1 MSMYLPEEL
10 RWLGWIAGSTW
21 PDGDEDQMWAIAEAW
36 KAASEQLQAQ
46 LAHIDTAKQS
56 TSRAYPQGHAAEE
69 MGKLFDGLRSGDQ
82 SLDSLAKYMQQISDS
97 TFDMGTQLQ
106 ATKLTIVISL
116 AWLAMEIL
124 WAWMFPPTA
133 PVVEA
138 AAITTTRSFLRV
150 FEDMVQKV
158 IQNLARKLGA
168 SAEKRYFWKTVASG
182 RFVLPTAKGWG
193 VYGVKFAETAVTSGG
208 LNAAVQLGQM
218 ADGKRRHFD
227 AKEFGVS
234 VFASVASALPSREF
248 ARYLGNGI
256 DKLAGRQ
263 LNNVWGRTGRGAFI
277 GAGAGVV
284 GSAAGNIAVGVATG
298 DWSSFSTPQGWVG
311 GAARGA
317 MVGGARGA
325 FAKSSPI
332 SRSDVRYPLWMHKPG
347 APRTP
352 PSNAAS
358 RGSSVHD
365 GSTRS
370 PGSSIR
376 LESLNGDGSRVGS
389 GSGRSVGSGGQSV
402 HSGSH
407 RTGPAPSV
415 RTNGGGSSH
424 GTGPA
429 PSERT
434 SGGGSSHGTGPA
446 PSVQTNGSSHRT
458 GPAPS
463 VHTNGGGSSHGTGP
477 APSVH
482 TSGGSSHATGPAP
495 SVHTSGSGSSN
506 GPASSVHTG
515 GGSSHGT
522 GPASSVHTGG
532 GSSHGTGPASSVH
545 TSDGGSSYRTGP
557 ESSVHTSGGGSQ
569 NSAPVVTNG
578 SGSHQGS
585 PSVNSGGST
594 GSGRGDTGSRGT
606 LDSDGRSFHTGRGT
620 VDSQGQSFHTAR
632 ESYRTAQ
639 ESLGSGQSSVRE
651 SSGQPSVHESS
662 GGEGSTRSGRNGFV
676 PPTSWQASVDGG
688 WQPPAGRGGSVDGGT
703 PPVSPINSS
712 SSGGEA
718 RSVSPIPGSSTHT
731 GSGGDRPSTA
741 SGASGHG
748 SSVSHPPSSAPPTGT
763 GSTRNTNPPVPQ
775 PHHPAGQP
783 DPFLGAS
790 KDMKAKTRPK
800 RLPYWAPLPGVFNS
814 PHAPDASAWVYG
826 DSAADGPREGTGEG
840 VDEGTDPDSE
850 DGVDVPFTLKR

>member
-21 PDGDEDQMWAIAEAW
+21 PDGDEDQMWAVAAAW
-36 KAASEQLQAQ
+36 KTASEQLQAQ

-56 TSRAYPQGHAAEE
+56 TSRAYPQGQAAEE

-82 SLDSLAKYMQQISDS
+82 SLDSLAKYIQQISDS
-97 TFDMGTQLQ
+97 TFDMGTQIQ

-133 PVVEA
+133 TVVEA

-193 VYGVKFAETAVTSGG
+193 VYGVKFAETAITSGG

-227 AKEFGVS
+227 GKEFGVS

-284 GSAAGNIAVGVATG
+284 GSASGNLAVGVATG

-311 GAARGA
+311 GAARGG

-358 RGSSVHD
+358 RGSSMHD

-402 HSGSH
+402 H
-407 RTGPAPSV
+407 A
-415 RTNGGGSSH
+415 SSH
-424 GTGPA
+424 GTGSA
-429 PSERT
+429 PSVRT
-434 SGGGSSHGTGPA
+434 SGGGSSRG
-446 PSVQTNGSSHRT
+446 T

-463 VHTNGGGSSHGTGP
+463 VHTNGTGSSHGTGPGPSVRTSGGSSHGTGP

-482 TSGGSSHATGPAP
+482 T
-495 SVHTSGSGSSN
+495 N
-506 GPASSVHTG
+506 GT
-515 GGSSHGT
+515 GSSHGT
-522 GPASSVHTGG
+522 GP
-532 GSSHGTGPASSVH
+532 GP
-545 TSDGGSSYRTGP
+545 
-557 ESSVHTSGGGSQ
+557 SVHTSGGGSQ

-578 SGSHQGS
+578 SGSHQGP

-606 LDSDGRSFHTGRGT
+606 LGSDGRSFHTGADRGTLDSQGNSFHTGRGT

-639 ESLGSGQSSVRE
+639 ESLGSGQSSVHE
-651 SSGQPSVHESS
+651 SSGQPSVHGST

-676 PPTSWQASVDGG
+676 PPTSWEASVDGG
-688 WQPPAGRGGSVDGGT
+688 WQPPAARGASVDGGT

-712 SSGGEA
+712 SSGGET
-718 RSVSPIPGSSTHT
+718 RSVSPIPGSSVHT
-731 GSGGDRPSTA
+731 GSGGDRSSTA
-741 SGASGHG
+741 SGASGQG
-748 SSVSHPPSSAPPTGT
+748 SAISHPPSTAPPSGT
-763 GSTRNTNPPVPQ
+763 GSTRNTNPPAPQ
-775 PHHPAGQP
+775 VQHPAGQP
-783 DPFLGAS
+783 DPFLGAG

-800 RLPYWAPLPGVFNS
+800 RLPYWAPLPGVFNA
-814 PHAPDASAWVYG
+814 PHAPDDSAWVYG
-826 DSAADGPREGTGEG
+826 DWSADDDSREGTGEG
-840 VDEGTDPDSE
+840 VDDPTDPDAE
-850 DGVDVPFTLKR
+850 ETVDVPFTLKR

>member
-21 PDGDEDQMWAIAEAW
+21 PDGDEDQMWAVAAAW
-36 KAASEQLQAQ
+36 KTASEQLQAQ

-133 PVVEA
+133 AIVEA
-138 AAITTTRSFLRV
+138 TAITTTRSFLRV

-168 SAEKRYFWKTVASG
+168 SAEKRYFWKTVAGG

-193 VYGVKFAETAVTSGG
+193 VYGVKFAETAITSGG

-227 AKEFGVS
+227 GTEFGVS

-263 LNNVWGRTGRGAFI
+263 LNNAWGRAGRGAFI

-284 GSAAGNIAVGVATG
+284 GSASGNIAVGVATG

-311 GAARGA
+311 GAARGG

-358 RGSSVHD
+358 RGSSAHD

-389 GSGRSVGSGGQSV
+389 GSGRSVGSGGQSG
-402 HSGSH
+402 HGSSH

-415 RTNGGGSSH
+415 RT
-424 GTGPA
+424 
-429 PSERT
+429 
-434 SGGGSSHGTGPA
+434 SGGGSS
-446 PSVQTNGSSHRT
+446 NGSSR
-458 GPAPS
+458 
-463 VHTNGGGSSHGTGP
+463 GTGP

-482 TSGGSSHATGPAP
+482 TSGGGSSHGTGSAPSVRTSGGGSSYVTGPEP
-495 SVHTSGSGSSN
+495 SVHTNGS
-506 GPASSVHTG
+506 
-515 GGSSHGT
+515 GSSHGT
-522 GPASSVHTGG
+522 GPAPSVL
-532 GSSHGTGPASSVH
+532 
-545 TSDGGSSYRTGP
+545 TSA
-557 ESSVHTSGGGSQ
+557 GGSQ
-569 NSAPVVTNG
+569 NSAPVGTNG
-578 SGSHQGS
+578 SGSQQGP
-585 PSVNSGGST
+585 PSVHSGGST

-620 VDSQGQSFHTAR
+620 VDSQGQSFHTGR
-632 ESYRTAQ
+632 EPHHTAQ
-639 ESLGSGQSSVRE
+639 ESLGSGQSSVHE
-651 SSGQPSVHESS
+651 SSGQPSVHAST

-676 PPTSWQASVDGG
+676 PPTSWEASVDGG
-688 WQPPAGRGGSVDGGT
+688 WQPPAGRAGSVDGGA
-703 PPVSPINSS
+703 PSVSPINSS
-712 SSGGEA
+712 SSSGET

-731 GSGGDRPSTA
+731 GSGGDRSSTA
-741 SGASGHG
+741 SGSSGQG
-748 SSVSHPPSSAPPTGT
+748 SSISHAPSSAPPSGT
-763 GSTRNTNPPVPQ
+763 GSTRNPNPPVPQ
-775 PHHPAGQP
+775 VPHPAGQP
-783 DPFLGAS
+783 DPFLGAG

-800 RLPYWAPLPGVFNS
+800 RLPYWAPLPGVFHS
-814 PHAPDASAWVYG
+814 PDAPDASAWVYG
-826 DSAADGPREGTGEG
+826 DPASDDDSPDGA
-840 VDEGTDPDSE
+840 DEGTDPDSE
-850 DGVDVPFTLKR
+850 EGVDVPFTLKH